1 MPQAMAASTK
11 DKSVRRNFLNISR
24 SVTERAWIDRLPNDQ
39 MAHAIAQDHD
49 FPEILGRVLAAR
61 HVAREDVAQYLE
73 PNLRNLMP
81 DPSTLQDM
89 DAGVERISKAITSG
103 EKIAVFGDYDVDGA
117 SASALLKRYFNLL
130 GADLEIYIPDRLSEG
145 YGPSEQAFNKL
156 GEAGIS
162 LIITVDCGIAS
173 HDPILAVKQ
182 SGVDVVVVDH
192 HMASPDLPQ
201 AEAVINPN
209 RADDLSGLGAL
220 AATGVVFMLCVA
232 LNRHFRKQNHFSE
245 TKPEPDLMSLL
256 DLVALAT
263 VCDVVPLKGLN
274 RAFVAQGLKVMGQRN
289 NIGLA
294 ALSDVV
300 GLKRRPDTQALG
312 FMLGPRIN
320 AGGRLGASDLGALL
334 LCEHDRG
341 RAEKL
346 STELN
351 KLNQKRQLI
360 EESILT
366 PALIEAEQAMGKTG
380 HLSVIVVAGDGW
392 HAGVLG
398 IIASRLKERFNRPT
412 IAIGFDDKGQGTGSA
427 RSITGVD
434 LGLAIRTATE
444 QGLLVKGGGHAMAAG
459 MTIERGKLG
468 DFRAFM
474 EQALSDQTTQAIAN
488 AGLSIDGAL
497 SAGAANL
504 NLIELL
510 ERAGPYG
517 AGNPK
522 PRFAFPAHRITYAD
536 YVGTGHIRCTIVSG
550 DGSRLKAI
558 AFRAADGP
566 LGDILINENH
576 RPLHIAGTLAR
587 DDWGG
592 RQSVQL
598 FIDDAA
604 EPVAGT

>member
-1 MPQAMAASTK
+1 MSQAAAK
-11 DKSVRRNFLNISR
+11 DINDTPVRRNFLNISR
-24 SVTERAWIDRLPNDQ
+24 SVTQRVWIDRLPNDQ
-39 MAHAIAQDHD
+39 VARAIAQDHD

-73 PNLRNLMP
+73 PNMRNLMP

-89 DAGVERISKAITSG
+89 DKGVERITKAIISG

-117 SASALLKRYFNLL
+117 SSSALLKRYFGLL
-130 GADLEIYIPDRLSEG
+130 GAELQIYIPDRLSEG
-145 YGPSEQAFNKL
+145 YGPNEQAFKRL
-156 GEAGIS
+156 SDAGTS
-162 LIITVDCGIAS
+162 LIITVDCGIAA

-192 HMASPDLPQ
+192 HMASVDLPR

-209 RADDLSGLGAL
+209 RADDLSGLGSL
-220 AATGVVFMLCVA
+220 AAAGVVFMLCAA
-232 LNRHFRKQNHFSE
+232 LNRHLREKNWFSSS
-245 TKPEPDLMSLL
+245 KPEPDLMPLL

-263 VCDVVPLKGLN
+263 VCDVVPLQGLN
-274 RAFVAQGLKVMGQRN
+274 RAFVAQGLKIMGQRN

-334 LCEHDRG
+334 LCEQDRG

-346 STELN
+346 SAELN

-380 HLSVIVVAGDGW
+380 QLAVIIVAGDGW

-398 IIASRLKERFNRPT
+398 IIASRLKERFNRPA

-434 LGLAIRTATE
+434 LGLAIRKAQE

-459 MTIERGKLG
+459 MTIERAMLG

-474 EQALSDQTTQAIAN
+474 EHALAEQTTQAIAN

-504 NLIELL
+504 KLIELL

-536 YVGTGHIRCTIVSG
+536 YVGTGHIRCTLVSG
-550 DGSRLKAI
+550 DGARLKAI

-566 LGDILINENH
+566 LGDMLVNENH
-576 RPLHIAGTLAR
+576 RPLHIAGSLAR

-604 EPVAGT
+604 EPVTGA